1 MNLILGIVIG
11 AAGYW
16 LVEKTKTDWQITWLG
31 WVLLAVSAASV
42 VFGIDTF
49 AGSAIENE
57 MQAGWMGL
65 GLFTVL
71 VPVILGTL
79 AWRFSIKKIGSA

>member
-11 AAGYW
+11 AGGYW
-16 LVEKTKTDWQITWLG
+16 LVEKSKRDWQVTWLG
-31 WVLLAVSAASV
+31 WLLLALSAASI
-42 VFGIDTF
+42 VFGVDLLV
-49 AGSAIENE
+49 GSVIENE

-71 VPVILGTL
+71 LPTILGTL
-79 AWRFSIKKIGSA
+79 AWRFSIKR